1 VKSSSFVLLQFEE
14 FEAVEEGVR
23 PVVRERKGMVSLITG
38 KEVSKRKWRDR
49 KKRRNDWE
57 EARKKEDG
65 ESSRGFGGENQRD
78 LHLVQD
84 REVPSVV
91 QHLLA
96 SSP

>member
-1 VKSSSFVLLQFEE
+1 MKSSSFFLLRFEG

-23 PVVRERKGMVSLITG
+23 PVVRERKGMISLITG
-38 KEVSKRKWRDR
+38 KEVSKGKWRDR
-49 KKRRNDWE
+49 KKRWNEWE

-65 ESSRGFGGENQRD
+65 ETSQGVKGARGDVHQE
-78 LHLVQD
+78 QD